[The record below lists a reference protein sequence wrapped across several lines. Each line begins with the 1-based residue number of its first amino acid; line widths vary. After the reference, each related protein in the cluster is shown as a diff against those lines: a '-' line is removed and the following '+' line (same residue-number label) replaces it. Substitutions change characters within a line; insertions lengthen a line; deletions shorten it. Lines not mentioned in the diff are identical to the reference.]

1 MSKIEKRLKSSGLK
15 MRWIAQRLGI
25 TEMGLYLKRSGRQK
39 WRRREI
45 EALAEI
51 LHVPADEL
59 AAEAGE
65 LIGEVT
71 RTL

>member
-1 MSKIEKRLKSSGLK
+1 MSKIEERLKSSGLK

-39 WRRREI
+39 WREI